1 MNAHVVSPLV
11 RAPLTMLGPEPV
23 IVTGSVTLRPH
34 RLADADAI
42 AASLSDGRVSSMLAR
57 VPAPYFRQDALDW
70 LVPVTS
76 GLLPGWRLA
85 VTCGDDTHLGSVSIE
100 PRGGRWELGYW
111 VNRFFWS
118 RGIGRAAVHAA
129 LDRFFRRMPEAEVDA
144 SIFADNP
151 ASLELARKLGFEVTG
166 CEEVYSAGRASM
178 VMAITLTLDA
188 AGLTRP

>member
-11 RAPLTMLGPEPV
+11 RPPSTMLGPEPV
-23 IVTGSVTLRPH
+23 IAAGSVTLRGH

-42 AASLSDGRVSSMLAR
+42 AASLADGRVSSMLAR

-100 PRGGRWELGYW
+100 PRRGVGSSATGSTASSGARGLGVRPFMLPLTASSGACRGLKSERPSSPTIRLRW
-111 VNRFFWS
+111 RS
-118 RGIGRAAVHAA
+118 
-129 LDRFFRRMPEAEVDA
+129 
-144 SIFADNP
+144 P
-151 ASLELARKLGFEVTG
+151 ASSVSR
-166 CEEVYSAGRASM
+166 
-178 VMAITLTLDA
+178 
-188 AGLTRP
+188 